1 MPLVARTKGS
11 GDVVDTVHPICV
23 APGDILTETGSND
36 VFVVNHGAHRK
47 TDLNEPHTHCPPV
60 YSTEIVT
67 HSPNVFANNL
77 ELARL
82 GDTYSCGAEIK
93 TVQQQTVWANEGYV
107 PPIILSPEV
116 AAAVNSS
123 IASAIAEPAPVGST
137 GGAMANGQVESGQ
150 VPELYEQT
158 PDATGVDTLG
168 TTEALVD
175 ASAANSTAA
184 ADGIPGFL
192 SQVLAEANNEQWD
205 ETGDKGPTSNGNII
219 GIWKELGFPDS
230 SYWKTDQTPWCAGF
244 ANWVLKRTGYKYM
257 QSARAYDFRDKT
269 SVYGGVPVPLS
280 DGQPGDIVVWNY
292 SHVNFIYTSPSPG
305 VYTFVGGNQSDKASA
320 TNNNPSGGTITN
332 SWKGGWTSSNGRI
345 SGIFRPV
352 RA

>member
-1 MPLVARTKGS
+1 MPGVVRTNEDVHVGHASPSPSPFHQTPYKEGS
-11 GDVVDTVHPICV
+11 P
-23 APGDILTETGSND
+23 D
-36 VFVVNHGAHRK
+36 VFTNNENTVRINDK
-47 TDLNEPHTHCPPV
+47 TECADPAIEG
-60 YSTEIVT
+60 
-67 HSPNVFANNL
+67 SPNVFANNIPVH
-77 ELARL
+77 RK
-82 GDTYSCGAEIK
+82 GDATDGHDSWVPNSAATGSNN
-93 TVQQQTVWANEGYV
+93 VWANEGYV

-230 SYWKTDQTPWCAGF
+230 SYWQTDQTPWCAGF

-269 SVYGGVPVPLS
+269 KLYGGVPVPLS